1 MSWRT
6 YLELKGGQR
15 GLCARLQFI
24 YQALV
29 LGRVATGRNSA
40 FQKRREEGTSP
51 QMLTLG
57 CCATPRAK
65 PPAESSGDVQDPHQ
79 RPLMFA

>member
-1 MSWRT
+1 MSWHT

-15 GLCARLQFI
+15 GMCARLQFI

-29 LGRVATGRNSA
+29 LGRVATVRNSA

-51 QMLTLG
+51 HMLTLG
-57 CCATPRAK
+57 CCATPREL
-65 PPAESSGDVQDPHQ
+65 PAESSGGVHDPHQ
-79 RPLMFA
+79 RPRILT